1 MNTRKSIMC
10 QAKFFNVKLHYTLCQ
25 KHGLVNSSRT
35 LLLNFQVYII
45 DFILRYVRKIS
56 KGKTVTSRHT
66 QVDRVTSPTSQTT
79 NTQTDQENSL
89 SDCETVQISPDRP
102 YRLQLKF
109 TQQTQT
115 DLRESEDERSE
126 RSVSGAGLQRG
137 CSTLLFSQKTQTSD
151 CPGFIS
157 GFTT

>member
-1 MNTRKSIMC
+1 M
-10 QAKFFNVKLHYTLCQ
+10 
-25 KHGLVNSSRT
+25 
-35 LLLNFQVYII
+35 
-45 DFILRYVRKIS
+45 
-56 KGKTVTSRHT
+56 TSRHT

-79 NTQTDQENSL
+79 NTQTDQETSL

-115 DLRESEDERSE
+115 DLSESEEERSE
-126 RSVSGAGLQRG
+126 RSGSGAGLQRG

-151 CPGFIS
+151 YPGFIS